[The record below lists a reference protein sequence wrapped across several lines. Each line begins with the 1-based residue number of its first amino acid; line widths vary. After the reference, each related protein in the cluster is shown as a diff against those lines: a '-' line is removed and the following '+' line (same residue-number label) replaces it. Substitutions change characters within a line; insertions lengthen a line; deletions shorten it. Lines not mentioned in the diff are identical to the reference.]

1 MSSTM
6 SLIQSFLAQKRFA
19 MIGVSRDPK
28 DFSALLCAEFE
39 NRGYAVV
46 PVNPAAASL
55 FELKTYARVQDITP
69 PVHAALVMTP
79 RRLDLD
85 ILRDCAEASIRLV
98 WLYGISGDKEISRP
112 AKDFCASNGIDLIAG
127 YCPYMVLPKAA
138 FFHRV
143 HGAIAR
149 VIGMYPH

>member
-1 MSSTM
+1 MSSSM

-19 MIGVSRDPK
+19 MIGVSRNPK
-28 DFSALLCAEFE
+28 DFSARLCAEFE

-55 FELKTYARVQDITP
+55 FELKTYARVQDIAP
-69 PVHAALVMTP
+69 PVEAALVITP

-85 ILRDCAEASIRLV
+85 ILRDCAEASIHLV
-98 WLYGISGDKEISRP
+98 WLYGVSGPKEISRQ
-112 AKDFCASNGIDLIAG
+112 AMEFCAANGIDVIAG

-138 FFHRV
+138 LFHRF

-149 VIGMYPH
+149 VIGKYPE